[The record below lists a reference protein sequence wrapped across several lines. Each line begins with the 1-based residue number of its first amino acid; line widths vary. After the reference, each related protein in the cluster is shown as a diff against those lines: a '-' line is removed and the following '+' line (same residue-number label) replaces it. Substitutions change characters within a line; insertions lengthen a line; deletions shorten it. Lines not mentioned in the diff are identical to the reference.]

1 MKPYR
6 PKDSRDFFVGYLPP
20 GGAVRRG
27 MLLGGLAAAVG
38 AGAAGWAI
46 ARRQGPSGD
55 GLWNQGEARQWRG
68 TLTVDP
74 YPMLRLAQAD
84 GTSRSAL
91 LCCPDKCGVR
101 AEVEK
106 FAGQSVTVL
115 GSPIRRQGLLMIAA
129 GSHYDWIAAD
139 PGAAPLPAASAETPL
154 GPVTIEGELMD
165 SKCWLGAMKPGS
177 GLTHKGCAVLCVRGG
192 MPLMLVTPTG
202 LGRSRA
208 LLATDMAGRPFGEE
222 VLPYLADPIRAS
234 GQASVS
240 GDGWAQIR
248 IDTGS
253 LRRV

>member
-6 PKDSRDFFVGYLPP
+6 PRDGAGFFVGYLPP
-20 GGAVRRG
+20 SGALRRG
-27 MLLGGLAAAVG
+27 MLLGGLATMVG
-38 AGAAGWAI
+38 AGAAGWEI
-46 ARRQGPSGD
+46 ANRQAPAGD
-55 GLWNQGEARQWRG
+55 GLWTQGDARHWRG

-74 YPMLRLAQAD
+74 YPMLRLARAD

-106 FAGQSVTVL
+106 FAGQSVVVL

-139 PGAAPLPAASAETPL
+139 PAAQPLAASSIERPL

-192 MPLMLVTPTG
+192 MPLLFVTPTG

-208 LLATDMAGRPFGEE
+208 LLATDAAGRPFGED
-222 VLPYLADPIRAS
+222 VLPYLADPIRVS
-234 GQASVS
+234 GQAMVT
-240 GDGWAQIR
+240 GDGWAQLR
-248 IDTGS
+248 IDTAS